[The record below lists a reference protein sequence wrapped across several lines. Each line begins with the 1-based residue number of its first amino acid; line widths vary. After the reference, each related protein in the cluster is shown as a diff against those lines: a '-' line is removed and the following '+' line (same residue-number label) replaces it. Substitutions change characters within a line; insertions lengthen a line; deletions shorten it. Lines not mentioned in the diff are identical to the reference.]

1 MMKNFPLN
9 SEFGPEHKAELLRK
23 IKSSRAYVK
32 AYEDLDFM
40 GKKDL
45 RPVRLQLELLKPE
58 LILREHKI
66 RSTIVVFGSARVLS
80 PSQAK
85 AAVEEARKAAEADPR
100 SDAARRRLKQAQ
112 MRLEQSKYYDEARK
126 FAALIS
132 KAQQA
137 DKSLLEYV
145 MVTGGGPGI
154 MEAANR
160 GAWEMGAK
168 SIGLNITLPHE
179 QDPNPY
185 ITPDLSFQFHYFSL
199 RKMHFMMRAKAL
211 VAFPGGYG
219 TFDELFETLTL
230 VQTGKKRALP
240 IVLFGK
246 EFWTRVV
253 DWNYLAEQGM
263 ISWEDTRLC
272 KIVERAEEGWE
283 HIQQF
288 WRSHRPESK
297 HGEQMSDVQP
307 TSLPVTPTGNGEAKP
322 EKRDKTER
330 RRRG

>member
-1 MMKNFPLN
+1 MKTNPSARN
-9 SEFGPEHKAELLRK
+9 SELTESQKFELLKK
-23 IKSSRAYVK
+23 IKSSRAYAK
-32 AYEDLDFM
+32 AYEDIDFM
-40 GKKDL
+40 AKKDL

-80 PSQAK
+80 PRDARLQL
-85 AAVEEARKAAEADPR
+85 EECKQLAEADPK
-100 SDAARRRLKQAQ
+100 SDALRRRLKKAKV
-112 MRLEQSKYYDEARK
+112 RLEQSKYYEEARR

-132 KAQQA
+132 QAQQS
-137 DKSLLEYV
+137 DKTLEFV
-145 MVTGGGPGI
+145 VVTGGGPGI

-160 GAWEMGAK
+160 GAFEAGSK
-168 SIGLNITLPHE
+168 SIGLNITLPME

-230 VQTGKKRALP
+230 VQTGKKRPLP

-246 EFWTRVV
+246 EFWNRVI
-253 DWNYLAEQGM
+253 DFDYLAEQGM
-263 ISWEDTRLC
+263 ISWDDTRLF
-272 KIVERAEEGWE
+272 KIVEKAEEGWE
-283 HIQQF
+283 HIRKF
-288 WRSHRPESK
+288 WREHRA
-297 HGEQMSDVQP
+297 P
-307 TSLPVTPTGNGEAKP
+307 TSTGGMA
-322 EKRDKTER
+322 DS
-330 RRRG
+330 